1 MASNERPSNVP
12 AEALALLEFLAVR
25 SPILAE
31 GRYTELLLTLF
42 QMFTVITPTWAE
54 HIPADGACEDAA
66 VPILV
71 ELLLADDTIPVRIR
85 EFITTCCQL
94 IRGFPSCGRVSDWS
108 EERRMRVYQPLW
120 SVFCRSM
127 TAFHASRCT
136 APKPAG
142 RMAACLS

>member
-12 AEALALLEFLAVR
+12 AEALALLEFLAIR

-42 QMFTVITPTWAE
+42 QMFTVIAPAWAE
-54 HIPADGACEDAA
+54 AIPAEGAYEEEA
-66 VPILV
+66 VPVLLEILV
-71 ELLLADDTIPVRIR
+71 ADATLPVSMR
-85 EFITTCCQL
+85 EFLATCRRL
-94 IRGFPSCGRVSDWS
+94 VRGFLSCERVRDWS

-120 SVFCRSM
+120 SVFCRSVM
-127 TAFHASRCT
+127 AFHAGRCT

-142 RMAACLS
+142 QIAACLS